1 MSAATF
7 ITAPWWAS
15 TDDDDTISTS
25 VTLDPEDHVA
35 TDPALDTLEMEVL
48 PAEGLTEAHDAPPI
62 SGPAARRGAHSPEV
76 ARMAAELSAA
86 AVDARW
92 ESLRRTARRAATR
105 ADARQ

>member
-1 MSAATF
+1 MSA
-7 ITAPWWAS
+7 
-15 TDDDDTISTS
+15 
-25 VTLDPEDHVA
+25 VA
-35 TDPALDTLEMEVL
+35 WLGSFRGYQQGEREI
-48 PAEGLTEAHDAPPI
+48 TEAHDAPPI